1 MSTTTNTKIQ
11 TSATSSSKA
20 EKKVELKTTVKI
32 SKSKSKSGY
41 TMTVTIAG
49 CTRTAMG
56 KIIPIMNREYRPTVG
71 SCSMIVWSETEENMK
86 MPFATGKFTAES
98 RYEEPL
104 EQLAKLL
111 VKALTSFDEEVR
123 VNQSQR
129 ALIHAQR
136 QLEHQQRQ
144 QEYEQR
150 RLLLQQRQQRYE
162 QEQELR
168 ELDRQ
173 DYLKRQE
180 RRANSAAEKARR
192 NAEYERRKL
201 EQEELAPYIR
211 SGNERYTIADV
222 GFLKIAP
229 GAPRKDREFRPS
241 LASIKEEDEDE
252 EVEDFPALSTNPVRR
267 RLNFQETTS
276 VAAVASTASIHESSA
291 WDDEN

>member
-180 RRANSAAEKARR
+180 RRAAEKARR
-192 NAEYERRKL
+192 TAEYERRKL

-211 SGNERYTIADV
+211 YGNERYTIADV
-222 GFLKIAP
+222 SLLKIAP
-229 GAPRKDREFRPS
+229 DAPRKDRQFRPS
-241 LASIKEEDEDE
+241 LATINEEEEE
-252 EVEDFPALSTNPVRR
+252 EVEDFPALTTNPVRR
-267 RLNFQETTS
+267 RLNFEATTP
-276 VAAVASTASIHESSA
+276 VPAAASTASIHESSA

>member
-1 MSTTTNTKIQ
+1 MSTTTNTTIQ
-11 TSATSSSKA
+11 TSASSTSTS
-20 EKKVELKTTVKI
+20 KVELKTTVKI

-98 RYEEPL
+98 HYEEPL

-180 RRANSAAEKARR
+180 RRANSAAEKARKC
-192 NAEYERRKL
+192 AEYERRKL

-222 GFLKIAP
+222 SLLKIAP
-229 GAPRKDREFRPS
+229 GAPRKDRQFRPS
-241 LASIKEEDEDE
+241 LATIQEEEEEE
-252 EVEDFPALSTNPVRR
+252 EVDDFPALPTNLVRR
-267 RLNFQETTS
+267 RLNFDSSTPTTP
-276 VAAVASTASIHESSA
+276 VAAASTASIHESSA